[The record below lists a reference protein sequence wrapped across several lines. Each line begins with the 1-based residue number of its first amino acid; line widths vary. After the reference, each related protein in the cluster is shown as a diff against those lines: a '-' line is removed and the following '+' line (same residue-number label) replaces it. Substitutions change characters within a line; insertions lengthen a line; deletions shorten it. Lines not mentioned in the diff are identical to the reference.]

1 MEKDHID
8 FKRLFILM
16 LVITLFMFAF
26 EMYTYYFSPKENST
40 TQVKKE
46 EPHTTT
52 VPQLMLGSTR
62 ESQKPINVQSF
73 DLGQYSISVSLEGGK
88 LVRIV
93 DKKYSYDLITDAE
106 RKLNV
111 YPLEIYT
118 GNPDIDQKLN
128 FSPYTL
134 KKDSNTIIMTYSDGN
149 ISLTKELTY
158 EKGYFRLR
166 IASTNLPYTLYV
178 LVGSHPK
185 GDAFYT
191 HLGPIVS
198 LEGRT
203 ERIDIDS
210 IKGRQVIKGNINFAG
225 EESRYYFKG
234 FVGKISSVLI
244 YKLEDNSTL
253 TLVEAD
259 DPLIFYAGAKEYSRL
274 KQIGLSDVIDYG
286 TLKLLVKPLFIFM
299 YWIHEHLHSWVFSI
313 LALTLIVRLFMF
325 PLTYK
330 SSLSIM
336 KLSELAPKMQEIRER
351 YKDDPVKMQEEI
363 MKLYSQVGF
372 NPMSGCLPIILQIPV
387 FFALYKVLTIT
398 ADLQLASMLW
408 IPSLAQK
415 DPYYIL
421 PVLMGFTMIAQ
432 QFISPNPDKTQN
444 FIMYVSS
451 IAFTFLFANFPAGLV
466 IYWTFN
472 NILNI
477 FQSYLIKE
485 VILKDKKERKS
496 KKKGK

>member
-16 LVITLFMFAF
+16 LAITLFMFAF
-26 EMYTYYFSPKENST
+26 EMYTYYFSPKGSST
-40 TQVKKE
+40 PQVKKE
-46 EPHTTT
+46 EPNTM

-62 ESQKPINVQSF
+62 ASKKPTDVQSF
-73 DLGQYSISVSLEGGK
+73 DVGQYSISVSLEGGK
-88 LVRIV
+88 LVRII
-93 DKKYSYDLITDAE
+93 DKKYSYDLITDTE
-106 RKLNV
+106 RKLNI
-111 YPLEIYT
+111 YPLEVYT

-134 KKDSNTIIMTYSDGN
+134 SKDGNTITMTYSDGN

-158 EKGYFRLR
+158 EKGYFRFR
-166 IASTNLPYTLYV
+166 VTSKNLPSTIYV
-178 LVGSHPK
+178 VVGSHPK
-185 GDAFYT
+185 GDEFYT
-191 HLGPIVS
+191 HSGPIVS
-198 LEGRT
+198 LEGAI
-203 ERIDIDS
+203 ERIDINS

-234 FVGKISSVLI
+234 FVGKINSVVI
-244 YKLEDNSTL
+244 YRAEDNSTI
-253 TLVEAD
+253 TLVEVD
-259 DPLIFYAGAKEYSRL
+259 SPLIFYAGAKEYSIL
-274 KQIGLSDVIDYG
+274 KRIGLSDVIDYG

-299 YWIHEHLHSWVFSI
+299 YWIYQHLHSWVFSI

-330 SSLSIM
+330 SSLSMM

-351 YKDDPVKMQEEI
+351 YKDDPVKMQEEV

-372 NPMSGCLPIILQIPV
+372 NPMSGCLPMILQIPV

-398 ADLQLASMLW
+398 VDLQLASMLW

-421 PVLMGFTMIAQ
+421 PILMGLTMIAQ

-444 FIMYVSS
+444 FMMYVSS
-451 IAFTFLFANFPAGLV
+451 VAFTFLFANFPAGLV